1 MAYDIREGL
10 KLKTDPRTGEDMN
23 LPPKAQGTDPNE
35 HRTRRHKY
43 DTNLPPDR
51 KHNRAPDDLVGDDKT
66 HEQMLRWLSK
76 DPTRLADAQR
86 DVARW
91 KEYLAVAVQNPVF
104 PFFVSM
110 AYGSKSL
117 RP

>member
-43 DTNLPPDR
+43 DTDLPPDR
-51 KHNRAPDDLVGDDKT
+51 RHKRAPHGLIGDNET
-66 HEQMLRWLSK
+66 HEQVLRWLSE
-76 DPTRLADAQR
+76 DPTRFADAR
-86 DVARW
+86 GDMARW
-91 KEYLAVAVQNPVF
+91 KEHLAVAVKNPVF

-110 AYGSKSL
+110 AYGSRGL
-117 RP
+117 HP